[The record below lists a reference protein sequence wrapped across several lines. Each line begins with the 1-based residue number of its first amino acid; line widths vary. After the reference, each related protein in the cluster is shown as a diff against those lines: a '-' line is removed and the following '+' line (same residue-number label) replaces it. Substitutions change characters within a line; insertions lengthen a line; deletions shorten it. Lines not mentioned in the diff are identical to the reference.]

1 MALRFGIYCSI
12 LFVAPV
18 NDHVETGFVL
28 VKHPE
33 ATRTAAEDDGHAVN
47 HGLVEIAEAEA
58 GLLFPV
64 KVGKQVEAFV
74 ERDEFKFLSPDDR
87 PENSRTGVFVSIPDI

>member
-1 MALRFGIYCSI
+1 M
-12 LFVAPV
+12 
-18 NDHVETGFVL
+18 
-28 VKHPE
+28 KHPE

-58 GLLFPV
+58 RLLFPV

-87 PENSRTGVFVSIPDI
+87 PELPQAPVRVDGELDFLNGSVRGIDFDGSH